1 MSQTTPF
8 QRQKR
13 RFLAGVRLQDLTAT
27 EKHILSE
34 LGSYMRRLFFGAMIA
49 GLTVPRVTCTCMGA
63 GLAVRRMLCTCAH
76 LLGRAKNP
84 LHVQT
89 FDNFGLLIYW
99 LQKYGITNPT
109 LEMIKIYPKPRF
121 FNSKNC
127 VFWMGFGI
135 RNSSGGGLHSNINLD
150 VDRLV

>member
-1 MSQTTPF
+1 M
-8 QRQKR
+8 
-13 RFLAGVRLQDLTAT
+13 
-27 EKHILSE
+27 LSE
-34 LGSYMRRLFFGAMIA
+34 LSSYMRRMFFGAMIA

-89 FDNFGLLIYW
+89 FEKFGLLIYW
-99 LQKYGITNPT
+99 LQKYGITTPT
-109 LEMIKIYPKPRF
+109 LKMIRICPKPHF

-127 VFWMGFGI
+127 VFWTGFGI
-135 RNSSGGGLHSNINLD
+135 RNSSGGGLHSNITGLCREAFRA
-150 VDRLV
+150 VPVGARSTIKRKQAFHPLAK